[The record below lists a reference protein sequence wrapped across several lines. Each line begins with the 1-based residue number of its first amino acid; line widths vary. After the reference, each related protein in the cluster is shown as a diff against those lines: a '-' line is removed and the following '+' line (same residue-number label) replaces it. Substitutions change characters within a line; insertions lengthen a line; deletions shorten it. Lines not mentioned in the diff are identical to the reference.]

1 MLEDALVKEPATIF
15 NKTWYTVVTSQEDDK
30 NVMYYNNLA
39 QLETRKNQI
48 RTIFFHDANIIN
60 RI

>member
-30 NVMYYNNLA
+30 NVMYYNNLG